1 MAVLMGS
8 SQSERDGGVTDAV
21 DRPLVRYSNMIYDS
35 GRWEGFRFR
44 DDDIVISTPPK
55 CGTTWTQMITAL
67 LIFQT
72 PDLPA
77 PLAKLSPW
85 LDMRTRARRDVVADL
100 EAQTHR
106 RFIKTH
112 TPLPGL
118 PQQAGVTYVC
128 VARDPRD
135 VALSMDD
142 HVANLDFGAFF
153 AACAAA
159 AAADGV
165 PAPVPPDG
173 PPPGV
178 DQSDEERF
186 WAWVM
191 DDTPPTET
199 TSSLAVTLE
208 HAQSFWDVRDADNV
222 VMLHYEDLKTD
233 LLGQMRALA
242 ERLGIEVADDL
253 WPALTQAASFDEMR
267 RRSSITAPN
276 SDIPGIWL
284 DNANFFRKGRSGAW
298 RELLNDTHLER
309 YDERVS
315 TLASPELSRW
325 MHRS

>member
-1 MAVLMGS
+1 M
-8 SQSERDGGVTDAV
+8 TDAI
-21 DRPLVRYSNMIYDS
+21 DRPLIRYSNLIYDS
-35 GRWEGFRFR
+35 GRWEGFRLR
-44 DDDIVISTPPK
+44 SDDIVISTPPK

-72 PDLPA
+72 PDLPG
-77 PLAKLSPW
+77 PLSKLSPW
-85 LDMRTRARRDVVADL
+85 LDMRTRARGDVFADL

-118 PQQAGVTYVC
+118 PFQDDVTYIC

-142 HVANLDFGAFF
+142 HMANLDLGAFL

-159 AAADGV
+159 AAADGL
-165 PAPVPPDG
+165 PAPVPPNG

-178 DQSDEERF
+178 HRTDRERF

-199 TSSLAVTLE
+199 TSSLVITLE
-208 HAQSFWDVRDADNV
+208 HVRSFWDIRDADNV
-222 VMLHYEDLKTD
+222 VMLHYQDLKTD
-233 LLGQMRALA
+233 LQGQMLALA
-242 ERLGIEVADDL
+242 ERLGIEVPDDR
-253 WPALTQAASFDEMR
+253 WPALVQAASFDDMR
-267 RRSSITAPN
+267 RRSSITTPN
-276 SDIPGIWL
+276 TDSAIWL

-298 RELLNDTHLER
+298 REVLDETDLRR

-315 TLASPELSRW
+315 ALAPPELSTW
-325 MHRS
+325 IHRS